1 MIRNRSP
8 AKQRSYLSARVAVS
22 TGILVDARPFST
34 SAGIPE
40 MRLTGQR
47 NVLLEGRVPRE
58 KFGGTIYLRI
68 TAALGRSIDQEI
80 AHPSMT
86 TGNPILRNLDRSRE
100 CWQRKCQKPDSTWI
114 A

>member
-22 TGILVDARPFST
+22 TGILVDALPFST
-34 SAGIPE
+34 SAGIQE

-47 NVLLEGRVPRE
+47 NVLLEGRSPGQ

-68 TAALGRSIDQEI
+68 TAALSFKD
-80 AHPSMT
+80 AYD
-86 TGNPILRNLDRSRE
+86 NPTPRHE
-100 CWQRKCQKPDSTWI
+100 AAASTKKSLI
-114 A
+114 RA